1 MKELSALVLYSLPW
15 ALAPISALA
24 PITGGVFRL
33 ENTKRNRADVRPP
46 CEKSPYTQVRIADQR
61 TRVLETPVFLIISRL
76 TADERNERP
85 AEHLVRADGLL

>member
-1 MKELSALVLYSLPW
+1 MVIASLCIIGVCERVYSLPW

-61 TRVLETPVFLIISRL
+61 TRVVDPHL
-76 TADERNERP
+76 TADERNGRP